1 MFKKGIVFSDVDGI
15 IYSRDNYVFNFNLDI
30 IKLY

>member
-15 IYSRDNYVFNFNLDI
+15 IYLCDNYVFNFNLDI